1 MATSRK
7 SSQADQTE
15 DAERLL
21 TAVRN
26 NAAVVGDV
34 ERERELVEAALAVVR
49 VVAGRQRDAAGE
61 RQQASKELKAAL
73 FGLGETVRLLRALL
87 KARIGLREELLVKFG
102 IVPMRLQ
109 RRRGSSPSTPPPSEP
124 PTEPG
129 VPTPGPTPA

>member
-34 ERERELVEAALAVVR
+34 ERERELVESALAVVR
-49 VVAGRQRDAAGE
+49 VVTGRQQDAAGE

-73 FGLGETVRLLRALL
+73 FDLGESVRHLRVLL
-87 KARIGLREELLVKFG
+87 KAHIGLREELLVKFG
-102 IVPMRLQ
+102 IGPMRLQ
-109 RRRGSSPSTPPPSEP
+109 RRRTGPPSTTPAEP